1 MNYNSQGGGF
11 GRRSNSNSGGGR
23 SFGGG
28 RSGFSSGRGGR
39 GGGRG
44 GRRGQTL
51 DISLYNQTINQAE
64 LTIVEEQKD
73 FGSFESLNLA
83 PEILESLTARGYYS
97 PTEIQALSIPVV
109 LGGKD
114 IVAISQTGSGK
125 TGAFLIPLL
134 NQTIAHAKNNQI
146 QVNLIIAPTRE
157 LALQIEKELMTFDLR
172 KLRIGVQ
179 TCIGGASMG
188 TQIRGLSRPN
198 HFIIGTPGRL
208 VDLFHRGVLQLE
220 YVDAVVLDEMDRMLD
235 MGFSDDINLLF
246 SKIPEVHQ
254 NLFFSATLDKK
265 VQPTINRLAP
275 TADYI
280 QLNQPKPSMFVHQ
293 EAVHIDRSNRK
304 IDVLLDI
311 LQKEGRTK
319 TLVFVNTQIMAEQVS
334 SQLGQSGYITDFIH
348 GGKTQKHREIA
359 LKRFRQTQIDILV
372 ATDVAARGIDVSDIS
387 SVVNFDEPMSYEDYI
402 HRIGRTGRNGKFG
415 KAFTLIS
422 R

>member
-1 MNYNSQGGGF
+1 MS
-11 GRRSNSNSGGGR
+11 
-23 SFGGG
+23 
-28 RSGFSSGRGGR
+28 
-39 GGGRG
+39 
-44 GRRGQTL
+44 
-51 DISLYNQTINQAE
+51 IAE
-64 LTIVEEQKD
+64 EKKD
-73 FGSFESLNLA
+73 FGSFKDLNLA
-83 PEILESLTARGYYS
+83 PEILESLTARGYNN
-97 PTEIQALSIPVV
+97 PTEIQALAIPIV

-134 NQTIAHAKNNQI
+134 DQTIANAKNNQI
-146 QVNLIIAPTRE
+146 QVSLIIAPTRE

-172 KLRIGVQ
+172 KLRISVQ

-188 TQIRGLSRPN
+188 MQMRGLNRPN

-220 YVDAVVLDEMDRMLD
+220 YVDTVVLDEMDRMLD

-246 SKIPEVHQ
+246 SKIPAEHK

-275 TADYI
+275 DAEYI

-293 EAVHIDRSNRK
+293 EAIHVNRRDEK
-304 IDVLLDI
+304 MSALFDI

-319 TLVFVNTQIMAEQVS
+319 TLVFVNTQIMAEEIS
-334 SQLGQSGYITDFIH
+334 ANLGQNGYITDFIH

-359 LKRFRQTQIDILV
+359 LKKFRQTQIDVLV
-372 ATDVAARGIDVSDIS
+372 ATDVAARGIDVSDIA
-387 SVVNFDEPMSYEDYI
+387 SVVNYDEPMSYEDYI
-402 HRIGRTGRNGKFG
+402 HRIGRTGRNGNFG
-415 KAFTLIS
+415 KAFTLVS